1 MSLKVEEIFLGIYF
15 GIIWDNSNLTST
27 KHDSVL
33 ETFMLYVY
41 TTVRVFCINVP
52 SFFVLLILWRTQF
65 FSLFWNSNLKTLLM
79 WLYDSE
85 KSCLWKHINFNLVS
99 RHINPISCEAFF
111 YTSLENTARTSM
123 LLLAKIISNRWHH
136 VQ

>member
-1 MSLKVEEIFLGIYF
+1 MIVLLINWAIG
-15 GIIWDNSNLTST
+15 LTTSI

-33 ETFMLYVY
+33 EISLLYVC

-52 SFFVLLILWRTQF
+52 LFFFLLFLLILWHTIFLAVLKQQ
-65 FSLFWNSNLKTLLM
+65 SQNSFNVTL
-79 WLYDSE
+79 WLW